1 MAQPVPAPTVKKPVG
16 PNGGWGDS
24 EEQLLAEWAD
34 KAACYRWL
42 HDCTEK
48 KYRGYNMA
56 LTIPVIILSTLT
68 GTANFGMSS
77 IFPPD
82 LQPIAQL
89 GVGGVSLIAGMVT
102 TVANFLQ
109 YAQGMEAHRS
119 SGISWGKL
127 QRKISVELALPRSQR
142 ENCMDF
148 LLVSRS
154 ELDRLIES
162 SPSIPEDSI
171 ARFEKTFKT
180 VKISKPEVCNNL
192 QSTKIHDSKNE
203 NMAEITAKA
212 AELMKETISNK
223 RVEALKKLMEP
234 KVREEILKEV
244 NRRRSSPP
252 KLDTS
257 AIIRQ
262 DLENLAR
269 SGVVSAMKNNKTVQI
284 ILPKQSSGILKVPEA
299 QPEEVKIDM
308 PQTEPTS

>member
-1 MAQPVPAPTVKKPVG
+1 MAQNPPEVKRPVVHLV
-16 PNGGWGDS
+16 NGGWGDS
-24 EEQLLAEWAD
+24 EEELLAEWAD

-42 HDCTEK
+42 HDRTEK
-48 KYRGYNMA
+48 KFRGYNMA

-119 SGISWGKL
+119 AGISWGKL
-127 QRKISVELALPRSQR
+127 QRKVSVELALPRNQR

-148 LLVSRS
+148 LLVCRS

-162 SPSIPEDSI
+162 SPTVPEDVI
-171 ARFEKTFKT
+171 AAFEYTFKS
-180 VKISKPEVCNNL
+180 VKISKPEICNNL
-192 QSTKIHDSKNE
+192 EKTKIYDSAAE
-203 NMAEITAKA
+203 NMAEIQAKA
-212 AELMKETISNK
+212 EELAKKTIEERRVDAIK
-223 RVEALKKLMEP
+223 RMIEP
-234 KVREEILKEV
+234 KLAQEVEREIS
-244 NRRRSSPP
+244 RRRSSPP

-257 AIIRQ
+257 AIIKQ
-262 DLENLAR
+262 DLAALAG
-269 SGVVSAMKNNKTVQI
+269 SGVVSRMRSSAKM
-284 ILPKQSSGILKVPEA
+284 ILPKSDIKPEHVVLEMI
-299 QPEEVKIDM
+299 PEKKE
-308 PQTEPTS
+308 EPTS

>member
-1 MAQPVPAPTVKKPVG
+1 MAHPLPATDLKKPTVPLPG
-16 PNGGWGDS
+16 GGWGDS
-24 EEQLLAEWAD
+24 EEELLAEWSD

-42 HDCTEK
+42 HDRTEK

-77 IFPPD
+77 IFPPN

-119 SGISWGKL
+119 VGISWGKL
-127 QRKISVELALPRSQR
+127 QRKISVELALPRVQR

-148 LLVSRS
+148 LLVCRS

-162 SPSIPEDSI
+162 SPTIPESVI
-171 ARFEKTFKT
+171 AAFENTFKN

-192 QSTKIHDSKNE
+192 ETTKIYDSTEDNLVE
-203 NMAEITAKA
+203 LTAKA
-212 AELMKETISNK
+212 EAMVKKTTEVK
-223 RVEALKKLMEP
+223 RVEAIKKLIEP
-234 KVREEILKEV
+234 KVREEVEKEV
-244 NRRRSSPP
+244 SRRRSSPP

-257 AIIRQ
+257 QLIKN
-262 DLENLAR
+262 DLAALAS
-269 SGVVSAMKNNKTVQI
+269 SGVVSRMKSSSKLI
-284 ILPKQSSGILKVPEA
+284 SIKQDV
-299 QPEEVKIDM
+299 QPEHVALVMIPEKNE
-308 PQTEPTS
+308 EPTS

>member
-1 MAQPVPAPTVKKPVG
+1 MAQPVPNPPVQKKPVG

-24 EEQLLAEWAD
+24 EEHLLAEWAD

-48 KYRGYNMA
+48 KFRGYNMA
-56 LTIPVIILSTLT
+56 FTIPVIVLSTLT

-77 IFPPD
+77 IFPPE
-82 LQPIAQL
+82 LQPVAQL
-89 GVGGVSLIAGMVT
+89 AVGGVSLFAGIVT

-119 SGISWGKL
+119 AGISWGKL

-162 SPSIPEDSI
+162 SPSIPEDTI
-171 ARFEKTFKT
+171 AKFERTFKS
-180 VKISKPEVCNNL
+180 VNISRPEVCNNL
-192 QSTKIHDSKNE
+192 QTTKIHDNKIE
-203 NMAEITAKA
+203 NLAEITAKA
-212 AELMKETISNK
+212 ASMMKETLANK
-223 RVEALKKLMEP
+223 RVEALKKIMEP
-234 KVREEILKEV
+234 KVREEILREV

-257 AIIRQ
+257 AVIKQ

-269 SGVVSAMKNNKTVQI
+269 SGVVSGMKNNKNVQI
-284 ILPKQSSGILKVPEA
+284 ILPRQQSGILKQSTAPED
-299 QPEEVKIDM
+299 VKIDI
-308 PQTEPTS
+308 PEAEPTS